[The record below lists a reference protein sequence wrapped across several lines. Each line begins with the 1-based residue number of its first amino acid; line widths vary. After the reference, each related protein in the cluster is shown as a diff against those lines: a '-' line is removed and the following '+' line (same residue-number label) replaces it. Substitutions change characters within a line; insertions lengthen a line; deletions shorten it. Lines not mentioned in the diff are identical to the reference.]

1 MVRLRVPGRAVHSR
15 PCLAGTAGQ
24 GSSPP
29 ATRAQSRDPFHR
41 WRVKVRRAF
50 RVLDGDWCLDVLA
63 VGFFFFFGV
72 SFTHPQRNC
81 FSVTKFPLI
90 FTVMTSEFNTFKS
103 TEFMES
109 VEMLADVLL
118 TCREIFQTIRSFD
131 F

>member
-1 MVRLRVPGRAVHSR
+1 MFWLS
-15 PCLAGTAGQ
+15 
-24 GSSPP
+24 
-29 ATRAQSRDPFHR
+29 
-41 WRVKVRRAF
+41 
-50 RVLDGDWCLDVLA
+50 
-63 VGFFFFFGV
+63 GFFFFFGV
-72 SFTHPQRNC
+72 TFTHPQRNC